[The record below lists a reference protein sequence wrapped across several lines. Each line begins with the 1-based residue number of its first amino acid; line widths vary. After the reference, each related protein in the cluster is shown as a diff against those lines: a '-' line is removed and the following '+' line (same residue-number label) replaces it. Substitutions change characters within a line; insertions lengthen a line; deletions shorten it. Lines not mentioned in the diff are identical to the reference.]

1 MQSLK
6 RKTPPAWVS
15 SPSPS
20 LAGPSG
26 TRASPVKVED
36 GEDVKRRRA
45 DGPMKALTASHG
57 NYMDPRTAALD
68 LRSQLKSRGTMNWG
82 DAFFYIQEACPGME
96 PGSVLEMLK
105 GLERVRFNEA
115 NQVFEYIPEL
125 TITSTTQLASHI
137 RLRSTPTVGL
147 PVRPLREAIQ
157 PPQLANPWLEE
168 LETGGSVLIM
178 RTLGP
183 FRETALPPL
192 GRKNADGLGINDGGP
207 GRMKSVFWDDVREKG
222 RAGKRVDDEF
232 VFSWADVPIAETD
245 DIGKLLADEE
255 LSASSAVPPA
265 PKITPS
271 GPVKKKKKSTRA
283 LKITNTHMKA
293 LGIDFSKD
301 YEQLS

>member
-1 MQSLK
+1 
-6 RKTPPAWVS
+6 
-15 SPSPS
+15 
-20 LAGPSG
+20 
-26 TRASPVKVED
+26 
-36 GEDVKRRRA
+36 
-45 DGPMKALTASHG
+45 
-57 NYMDPRTAALD
+57 
-68 LRSQLKSRGTMNWG
+68 MNWG

-147 PVRPLREAIQ
+147 PVRPLREAVQ

-183 FRETALPPL
+183 FRETALPL
-192 GRKNADGLGINDGGP
+192 WE
-207 GRMKSVFWDDVREKG
+207 GRMRMGWASMM
-222 RAGKRVDDEF
+222 F

-301 YEQLS
+301 YEQSS